1 MHVPVLELPM
11 LAVSI
16 LVLHSVYDQSGKI
29 DNIIHKLI
37 KVGNSTIVMI
47 FTEITIILY
56 QQ

>member
-16 LVLHSVYDQSGKI
+16 PVLHSVYDQSGKI

-37 KVGNSTIVMI
+37 KLGNSTIVMI